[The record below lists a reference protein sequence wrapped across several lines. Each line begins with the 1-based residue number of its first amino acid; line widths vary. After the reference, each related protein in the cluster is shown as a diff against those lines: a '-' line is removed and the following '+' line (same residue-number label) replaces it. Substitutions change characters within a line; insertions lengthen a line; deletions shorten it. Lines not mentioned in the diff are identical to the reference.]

1 MQRRAREV
9 LTSIAAAG
17 IGGAIGTLIGRRPSR
32 RKPAADAR
40 REAVPDGEMIDGMDT
55 SPILHDDVEVIIIEG
70 PVISVPSRATGDDR
84 DDGENWI
91 EDMLERTSNDLPA
104 DDPLTLESLDR
115 KR

>member
-17 IGGAIGTLIGRRPSR
+17 IGGAIGTLIGRRPPR
-32 RKPAADAR
+32 RKPGGD
-40 REAVPDGEMIDGMDT
+40 AVPDRELIDGMDT
-55 SPILHDDVEVIIIEG
+55 SPILLDDVEVIIIEG
-70 PVISVPSRATGDDR
+70 PVVAVPSRATGDDR

-104 DDPLTLESLDR
+104 DDPLALDSLDR